1 VTSPPPEKL
10 LLPDLS
16 QVVDVV
22 AQGLSGESEPTSIAK
37 RSGIFDFSIPSSARP
52 RERWT
57 PVFDAALEGSPEALA
72 MLLKNI
78 RDSLGES
85 PRAELDKALKR
96 VRESCVSRVTRTE
109 HPELNDQA
117 DDLMTASSVEEM
129 KEAAKKLRSTALSPD
144 PPVTD

>member
-1 VTSPPPEKL
+1 MTSPPPEKL